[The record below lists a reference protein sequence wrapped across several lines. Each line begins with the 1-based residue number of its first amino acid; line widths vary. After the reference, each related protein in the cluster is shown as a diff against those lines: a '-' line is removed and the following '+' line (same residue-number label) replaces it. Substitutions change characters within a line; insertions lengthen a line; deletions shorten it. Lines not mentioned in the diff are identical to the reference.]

1 MSLKSTPVSAW
12 ILTSSRPEKKM
23 VATNVSNSGVSGR
36 RRRPAHREV
45 VTFALSVCIG
55 GGHVLSA
62 AASFV
67 HPRSPIQPATATLAL
82 KAPSLPVLSTVSSKP
97 TFSSTIM
104 SSIQTGTQLSL
115 ARYDNLVSGVAE
127 ISIGFALGVLWS
139 EYAVITTGC
148 GPLNFSD
155 ILERICYQGVILSAG
170 ASLFTRIVTSGKDL
184 TTYINEDYFG
194 EGMLAE
200 ATLIQVRAAEWLSV
214 LAVVGA
220 FASLAVQIVN
230 GEQMDGLSGID
241 VEMCRA
247 IRDL

>member
-1 MSLKSTPVSAW
+1 
-12 ILTSSRPEKKM
+12 M
-23 VATNVSNSGVSGR
+23 VAANVLNSGAIGR
-36 RRRPAHREV
+36 RWRPAHRAV
-45 VTFALSVCIG
+45 VTFALSLCIG

-62 AASFV
+62 AAASFV
-67 HPRSPIQPATATLAL
+67 HPRSPVQPATATLAI

-97 TFSSTIM
+97 TFSFAIT
-104 SSIQTGTQLSL
+104 SSSQTGTQLPL

-170 ASLFTRIVTSGKDL
+170 ASLFTRIVTGGKDF
-184 TTYINEDYFG
+184 TTFITEDYFG

-200 ATLIQVRAAEWLSV
+200 ATLVQVRAAEWLSI

-220 FASLAVQIVN
+220 FAALAVQILN

-247 IRDL
+247 VRDL